1 MDRKK
6 YLELLEPAMKLV
18 VAKGE
23 DYNNTIGLHD
33 YFPFKD
39 SSYQQMLHMK
49 VLRMRSILGK
59 GSAANFDSMLDSV
72 YDLMNYAVFY
82 LEYLESVAP
91 PPVKD
96 GRNRP

>member
-6 YLELLEPAMKLV
+6 FLALIEPAIKLV
-18 VAKGE
+18 DRKGE
-23 DYNNTIGLHD
+23 DYNNTIGLHE

-39 SSYQQMLHMK
+39 ASYQQMLHVK

-59 GSAANFDSMLDSV
+59 GAEANFDSMLDSA
-72 YDLMNYAVFY
+72 YDLLNYTVFY

-91 PPVKD
+91 PPKAKLK
-96 GRNRP
+96 